1 MKKTQ
6 PIVSS
11 IIPTRYGVFRIFVW
25 QKCPGQEPLA
35 LCSPTL
41 DTSKEVLLRIHSE
54 CLTGDVFGSLTCDC
68 GPQKAKALELIAKHG
83 NGVFIYHRQEG
94 RNMGLF
100 KKIQAYNLMSEGI
113 DTHDANTLLSGGPD
127 MREYSDV
134 IEILELLCNKQKPS
148 LILLSNNPYKKL
160 VLERIGYHVKM
171 QPLEITE
178 TIHSSAYVATK
189 KQKFL
194 HYAPTYEPY
203 VGVTLYRT
211 DISSNQA
218 KIADLINSF
227 DSNGRG
233 RKIFIGIPI
242 FPDKGELEDSEFTH
256 IINDFASYFK
266 ENNSVYLVLHID
278 YSGHR
283 KYFRDLR
290 NFLNLLTFDYSLQF
304 RIQKKENLPKIDL
317 EILQSWHAKHIIF
330 QIRKEQHPLLES
342 QKFLEDL
349 TMNNVF
355 LLLDESFGT
364 GSIENFIAI
373 KSKVAEIIKRGIS
386 HIAIAG
392 GYNSKKVKDIIA
404 LEDYFKIP
412 ISIDAESKLRTH
424 NKLNLIEIQKYLAFF
439 FPIIN

>member
-1 MKKTQ
+1 M
-6 PIVSS
+6 
-11 IIPTRYGVFRIFVW
+11 
-25 QKCPGQEPLA
+25 
-35 LCSPTL
+35 
-41 DTSKEVLLRIHSE
+41 
-54 CLTGDVFGSLTCDC
+54 
-68 GPQKAKALELIAKHG
+68 
-83 NGVFIYHRQEG
+83 
-94 RNMGLF
+94 
-100 KKIQAYNLMSEGI
+100 
-113 DTHDANTLLSGGPD
+113 
-127 MREYSDV
+127 
-134 IEILELLCNKQKPS
+134 
-148 LILLSNNPYKKL
+148 
-160 VLERIGYHVKM
+160 
-171 QPLEITE
+171 
-178 TIHSSAYVATK
+178 
-189 KQKFL
+189 
-194 HYAPTYEPY
+194 
-203 VGVTLYRT
+203 
-211 DISSNQA
+211 
-218 KIADLINSF
+218 INSF

-317 EILQSWHAKHIIF
+317 EILQTWHAKHIIF